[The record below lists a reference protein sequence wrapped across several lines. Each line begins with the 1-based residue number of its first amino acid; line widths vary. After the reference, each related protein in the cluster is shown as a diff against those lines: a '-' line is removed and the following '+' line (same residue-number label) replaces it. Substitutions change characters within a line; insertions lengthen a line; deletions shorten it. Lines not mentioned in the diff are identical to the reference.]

1 MGGACGRSIQALF
14 ITAAPQSQPFELTA
28 LSLDTKVAKA
38 MKMLPIAAIALFA
51 LGGCA
56 APFDA
61 KVSRFQQ
68 LAPPSGQS
76 FVIQAGDPKL
86 DGGIEFGQYAK
97 IVSAKLANAGYRP
110 ATDPAHADLVVRMGY
125 DVDKGREKTIGT
137 GLSPYGGGFGFGY
150 GSPYGRFGGP
160 YGYYGRSRFA
170 FGFYD
175 PFLFD
180 DDGVTS
186 FTCHVGHAFSAESL
200 GDGLDDRVE
209 VAMWTAFRT
218 LEESVLLQRRLAD
231 GARTRGLSLLART
244 HETRARAAAARAA
257 IIQEALTGARAGTS
271 RRSRSL
277 ARPPRRSGH

>member
-1 MGGACGRSIQALF
+1 
-14 ITAAPQSQPFELTA
+14 
-28 LSLDTKVAKA
+28 
-38 MKMLPIAAIALFA
+38 MKMLSIAAIALLA

-61 KVSRFQQ
+61 RVSRFQQ

-86 DGGIEFGQYAK
+86 AGGIEFGQYAQM
-97 IVSAKLANAGYRP
+97 VAAKLASAGYRP
-110 ATDPAHADLVVRMGY
+110 ATDYAEADLLVKMDY

-150 GSPYGRFGGP
+150 GSPYGYGGPYARGFGGR

-180 DDGVTS
+180 DDGVRS
-186 FTCHVGHAFSAESL
+186 FTVYTSE
-200 GDGLDDRVE
+200 LDLRIDRTDNGQRVFE
-209 VAMWTAFRT
+209 GTAKA
-218 LEESVLLQRRLAD
+218 Q
-231 GARTRGLSLLART
+231 
-244 HETRARAAAARAA
+244 
-257 IIQEALTGARAGTS
+257 
-271 RRSRSL
+271 SRSDDL
-277 ARPPRRSGH
+277 PYLVPKLVEAMFTGFPGNSGETVKITIAPEKK

>member
-1 MGGACGRSIQALF
+1 
-14 ITAAPQSQPFELTA
+14 
-28 LSLDTKVAKA
+28 
-38 MKMLPIAAIALFA
+38 MKMLPIAAIALLT

-61 KVSRFQQ
+61 RVSRFQQ

-86 DGGIEFGQYAK
+86 DGGIEFGQYAQ
-97 IVSAKLANAGYRP
+97 IVSAKLASAGYRP
-110 ATDPAHADLVVRMGY
+110 ATDPAHADLVVKMGY

-150 GSPYGRFGGP
+150 GYGSPYARGFGGFGGR

-186 FTCHVGHAFSAESL
+186 FTVYTSE
-200 GDGLDDRVE
+200 LDLRIDRTDNGQRVFE
-209 VAMWTAFRT
+209 GTAKA
-218 LEESVLLQRRLAD
+218 Q
-231 GARTRGLSLLART
+231 
-244 HETRARAAAARAA
+244 
-257 IIQEALTGARAGTS
+257 
-271 RRSRSL
+271 SRSDDL
-277 ARPPRRSGH
+277 PYLVPKLVEAMFTGFPGNSGETVKITIAPEKK

>member
-1 MGGACGRSIQALF
+1 MACGPPVQALF
-14 ITAAPQSQPFELTA
+14 ITAAPQSQPLELTA

-38 MKMLPIAAIALFA
+38 MKMLPIAAFALLA

-86 DGGIEFGQYAK
+86 DGGIEFGQYAQ
-97 IVSAKLANAGYRP
+97 IVSTKLTSAGYRP
-110 ATDPAHADLVVRMGY
+110 AADAAHADLVVKMGY

-150 GSPYGRFGGP
+150 GSPYARGFGGR
-160 YGYYGRSRFA
+160 YGFYGRSRFA
-170 FGFYD
+170 YGFYD

-186 FTCHVGHAFSAESL
+186 FTVYTSE
-200 GDGLDDRVE
+200 LDLKISRADNGQRVFE
-209 VAMWTAFRT
+209 GTAKA
-218 LEESVLLQRRLAD
+218 Q
-231 GARTRGLSLLART
+231 
-244 HETRARAAAARAA
+244 
-257 IIQEALTGARAGTS
+257 
-271 RRSRSL
+271 SRSDDL
-277 ARPPRRSGH
+277 PYLVPKLVEAMFTGFPGNSGETVKITIAPEKK

>member
-1 MGGACGRSIQALF
+1 MGGACEPSIQALF
-14 ITAAPQSQPFELTA
+14 ITAALQLQPFELTA
-28 LSLDTKVAKA
+28 LSLDSKVAKA
-38 MKMLPIAAIALFA
+38 MKMLPIAAIALFV

-150 GSPYGRFGGP
+150 GSPFGRFGGP

-186 FTCHVGHAFSAESL
+186 FTVYTSE
-200 GDGLDDRVE
+200 LDLKIDRTDNGQRVFEGTAKAQSRNDDLPYLVPKLVE
-209 VAMWTAFRT
+209 AMFTGFPGN
-218 LEESVLLQRRLAD
+218 S
-231 GARTRGLSLLART
+231 G
-244 HETRARAAAARAA
+244 ETVKITIAP
-257 IIQEALTGARAGTS
+257 EKK
-271 RRSRSL
+271 
-277 ARPPRRSGH
+277 

>member
-1 MGGACGRSIQALF
+1 
-14 ITAAPQSQPFELTA
+14 
-28 LSLDTKVAKA
+28 
-38 MKMLPIAAIALFA
+38 MKMLSIAALALVT

-76 FVIQAGDPKL
+76 FVVQASDPKL
-86 DGGIEFGQYAK
+86 DGGIEFGQYAQ

-110 ATDPAHADLVVRMGY
+110 ATDPAHADLVVKLGY

-137 GLSPYGGGFGFGY
+137 GFSPYGGRFGLGFGGPYGRGFGY
-150 GSPYGRFGGP
+150 P

-170 FGFYD
+170 YGFYD

-186 FTCHVGHAFSAESL
+186 FTVYTSE
-200 GDGLDDRVE
+200 LDLKINRADNGQRVFE
-209 VAMWTAFRT
+209 GTAKA
-218 LEESVLLQRRLAD
+218 Q
-231 GARTRGLSLLART
+231 
-244 HETRARAAAARAA
+244 
-257 IIQEALTGARAGTS
+257 
-271 RRSRSL
+271 SRSDDL
-277 ARPPRRSGH
+277 PYLVPRLVEAMFTGFPGNSGETVKITIAPEKKK